1 MIHITPNIQLDEK
14 EVEYQA
20 TLAQGPGGQHV
31 NKTATAIQL
40 KFDIRASSLPREVKQ
55 RLLGMPDQ
63 RISKDGVI
71 TIKARDERSQLR
83 NKEDALQRLILMI
96 RSATH
101 VPHKRI
107 PTKPGKAA
115 KARRMDTKTKRGL
128 VKSFRQ
134 KPKV

>member
-101 VPHKRI
+101 VPCKRI

-134 KPKV
+134 KPEV

>member
-101 VPHKRI
+101 VPRKRI

-134 KPKV
+134 KPEV